1 MDEIHVSIQ
10 SQNICVSRADVC
22 TRTYISF
29 GLITLQKTRAH
40 LCLGTDDAMLTNSSQ
55 TATCYFG
62 VLQGPRHQSIER
74 VDPIF
79 DRINEPIDGVV
90 SGGKGV
96 GGN

>member
-62 VLQGPRHQSIER
+62 VLQETQPEPIAR

-79 DRINEPIDGVV
+79 DRISEQIDTAV
-90 SGGKGV
+90 SASQGRR
-96 GGN
+96 